1 MHSAVLDRHV
11 WFLVFASVLCSH
23 FLAHN
28 SETTRCLMMM
38 AAPPMTVTIAAQLV
52 DAHAGD
58 IRVSHIVFRETP
70 AHVRTTIGGPPYM
83 IPACMYLVGIVWAFA
98 GSDPHRTNSGL
109 APGWP
114 GLAPVCAGVPTT

>member
-28 SETTRCLMMM
+28 SETTRCLTM
-38 AAPPMTVTIAAQLV
+38 AAPPMTVFLAAQLL
-52 DAHAGD
+52 DANAGA
-58 IRVSHIVFRETP
+58 IRVSDIVFRETP
-70 AHVRTTIGGPPYM
+70 AHVRTTSGGPPYM
-83 IPACMYLVGIVWAFA
+83 VPACMYLCGIVWAFA